1 LDCVLWSLQEV
12 ASRCSDESNLCSNDG
27 TNRTTTCSQHF
38 AHVQRPHCSQLQ
50 TPRFAASP
58 ILLVN
63 HSRAVETNEMVLVA
77 LEVALLSGVLYV
89 RIAFAARLSDNPAD
103 KFTRSPVS
111 AYTEFSS
118 IPLRN
123 IPDRYSEPSQTG
135 ILHTLLGKDS
145 FSMLR
150 QNGGRNMVSTKYTA
164 VRFED
169 TGLTYSSD

>member
-1 LDCVLWSLQEV
+1 
-12 ASRCSDESNLCSNDG
+12 
-27 TNRTTTCSQHF
+27 
-38 AHVQRPHCSQLQ
+38 
-50 TPRFAASP
+50 
-58 ILLVN
+58 
-63 HSRAVETNEMVLVA
+63 MVLVA

>member
-63 HSRAVETNEMVLVA
+63 HSRAVKTNEMVLVA

-169 TGLTYSSD
+169 TGLTHSSD